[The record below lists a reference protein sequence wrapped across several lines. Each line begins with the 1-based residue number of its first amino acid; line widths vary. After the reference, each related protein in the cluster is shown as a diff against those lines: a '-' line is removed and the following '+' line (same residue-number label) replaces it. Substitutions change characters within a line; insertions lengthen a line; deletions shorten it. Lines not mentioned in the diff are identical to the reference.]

1 MQISPN
7 YFKYWET
14 LRTSNCS
21 SFADVTKTD
30 VLKLIKRISIN
41 TAVREDQTPPKM
53 VDFSLIISTT
63 VSMQVLSLT

>member
-7 YFKYWET
+7 YFKYLET
-14 LRTSNCS
+14 LRTTNFS

-41 TAVREDQTPPKM
+41 TAVREDQIPPKM

>member
-7 YFKYWET
+7 YFKYLET
-14 LRTSNCS
+14 LRTTNCS

-41 TAVREDQTPPKM
+41 TAVREDQIPPKM